1 MQYFSYSTPST
12 QNTFLLQTSFSQS
25 LLTKPSRGS
34 VQGQLEKPGIK
45 PQTFHTAARVRTRTS
60 DHAHCDCRSS
70 DACQR
75 KHVSAG
81 DICTADVGEGRSI
94 HLLLLHT
101 LINKH
106 LYVQRQPD
114 LHHLC
119 TCMFFICWWRTSRS
133 F

>member
-1 MQYFSYSTPST
+1 MQYFSYSTLSA

-45 PQTFHTAARVRTRTS
+45 PQTFQTATAAPGPNRFKGNETS
-60 DHAHCDCRSS
+60 GHAHCDCRSS
-70 DACQR
+70 DARQR

-81 DICTADVGEGRSI
+81 YICTADVGEGRSI
-94 HLLLLHT
+94 HHGSVSLLLLLHK

-106 LYVQRQPD
+106 LYV
-114 LHHLC
+114 
-119 TCMFFICWWRTSRS
+119 
-133 F
+133 